1 VVINVSQSHHAKGER
16 PFFLLES
23 RLSKKPARLYHS
35 PIGSVVAHS
44 AHEIIPALET
54 IADWQAAGDHA
65 VGMMHYEAAS
75 AFSDLPVVPSDEP
88 LLVFYR
94 FTDCDFLTDDEVD
107 AWLALQEDPKGK
119 SCTISH
125 CHLRC
130 DRTSY
135 GEAFQK
141 VQEAIAR
148 GDTYQVNLTSA
159 YTWGYKGDDIAW
171 YRLLREVQPVD
182 YSALLAFPEHT
193 VLSLS
198 PELFYEKRGTRLMT
212 RPMKGTSKRSEDPKE
227 DERLR
232 AALQHCEKNRA
243 ENVMIVDLMRNDLN
257 RVSETGS
264 VSVEGLCAIE
274 AYPTVYQMVTTVSS
288 TVSKNTTLS
297 ELMQALFPS
306 GSITGAPKRRT
317 MQCIQELEQAPR
329 GVYTGAIGYVTPDN
343 DQCFNIPI
351 RTLCLRNGRG
361 HLGVGGGLVHQSI
374 GDQEFDEMTLKAD
387 FFMKAM
393 T

>member
-1 VVINVSQSHHAKGER
+1 MSQSHHTKVKR

-35 PIGSVVAHS
+35 PIDSVVAYS
-44 AHEIIPALET
+44 AHQVIPALET
-54 IADWQAAGDHA
+54 IAHWQAAGDHA
-65 VGMMHYEAAS
+65 VGMMHYEAAA
-75 AFSDLPVVPSDEP
+75 AFSDLLTVPSDEP

-94 FTDCDFLTDDEVD
+94 FKECFFLDDDDVD
-107 AWLALQEDPKGK
+107 AWLALQEE
-119 SCTISH
+119 STQEECTVSD
-125 CHLRC
+125 CRLRC
-130 DRTSY
+130 DRASY

-159 YTWGYKGDDIAW
+159 YTWDYKGDDIAW
-171 YRLLREVQPVD
+171 YRLLRQVQPVD
-182 YSALLAFPEHT
+182 YSALLAFPDQT

-212 RPMKGTSKRSEDPKE
+212 RPMKGTSKRSQDLKE
-227 DERLR
+227 DTRLR
-232 AALQHCEKNRA
+232 EALQSCEKNRA

-257 RVSETGS
+257 RVSEVGS
-264 VSVEGLCAIE
+264 VSVDSLCAIE

-288 TVSKNTTLS
+288 IVREDTTLR

-317 MQCIQELEQAPR
+317 MQCIKDLEQAPR
-329 GVYTGAIGYVTPDN
+329 GVYTGAIGYVTPEN

-351 RTLCLRNGRG
+351 RTLCLRDGYG

-387 FFMKAM
+387 FFMKVV